1 MAQTEA
7 QRRASLKYVRERVK
21 QKAVAFYPSDR
32 ELLKFA
38 ETRGAFATY
47 VKRLIREDM
56 ERERDILR
64 ELSESEGPLEAS
76 VFTDG
81 SRTAQ
86 LVAFHFEIM
95 DEAGLI
101 EADVSKTWGGG
112 YARATAIRLTWDGA
126 DFLAAV
132 SNDGMWSHVKRS
144 IAKSVGSASLETIK
158 ALAVKLAMERLSA
171 L

>member
-1 MAQTEA
+1 M
-7 QRRASLKYVRERVK
+7 RR
-21 QKAVAFYPSDR
+21 
-32 ELLKFA
+32 
-38 ETRGAFATY
+38 
-47 VKRLIREDM
+47 DM
-56 ERERDILR
+56 DLVRDILR

-81 SRTAQ
+81 SRTAR